1 MRFFEF
7 KQTTNTSILNE
18 AARIDHAED
27 IVFWEGSKGA
37 ARALESLRSVE
48 TGGHTDVTIKWD
60 GSPAIIF
67 GRNDEGEFILT
78 DKSGFVAVGYD
89 GKAKTPDQLQDM
101 FLNRSG
107 GANRSKPKY
116 VAFTQNMKSVFNA
129 YRDSLPKDFRGY
141 FKGDLLYFKTPPI
154 NNEGYFEFK
163 PNIVTYQVKQDSE
176 LGRQLAASTTG
187 VVVHRIL
194 DEDGTEGPIS
204 IDLNQTFLGDDVFVF
219 PPQTVQKGAD
229 VNNESVD
236 KLKQIISKHGAALDI
251 LLDQNKLAEMKMVDF
266 PKILYAY
273 TNSKVDTGLSGL
285 GEDFFKW
292 LPGSKVS
299 GVKQKKILEHV
310 QNNKAGWEGLWQ
322 IVSSIMSVKDDII
335 QQFDNHDQD
344 VKQSIPGHTEKGGEG
359 YVLAHPEGDIK
370 LVPRATFSKANR
382 AVKRD

>member
-1 MRFFEF
+1 MRFNEF
-7 KQTTNTSILNE
+7 KQITNTSILNE
-18 AARIDHAED
+18 GARIDHAED
-27 IVFWEGSKGA
+27 IVFWEGSAGA
-37 ARALESLRSVE
+37 ARALESLRKLE
-48 TGGHTDVTIKWD
+48 TGGHSDVTIKWD

-67 GRNDEGEFILT
+67 GRNDNGEFILT
-78 DKSGFVAVGYD
+78 DKSGFTAKGYD
-89 GKAKTPDQLQDM
+89 GKAKSPDDLQDM

-107 GANRSKPKY
+107 GKNRSNPNY
-116 VAFTQNMKSVFNA
+116 VAFAQNMKSVFKE
-129 YRDSLPKDFRGY
+129 YRDSLPEDFRGY
-141 FKGDLLYFKTPPI
+141 FKGDLLYFKAPPV
-154 NNEGYFEFK
+154 NKEGYFEFK

-176 LGRQLAASTTG
+176 LGGRIAASTTG

-194 DEDGTEGPIS
+194 DEKGTEGPIS

-236 KLKQIISKHGAALDI
+236 KLKQVISKNGPALDM

-266 PKILYAY
+266 PKILYQY

-285 GEDFFKW
+285 GSDFFKW
-292 LPGSKVS
+292 IASSKVS
-299 GVKQKKILEHV
+299 AVKQKKILEHV
-310 QNNKAGWEGLWQ
+310 QSNKAGWEGLWT
-322 IVSSIMSVKDDII
+322 IVTTIMAVKDDII
-335 QQFDNHDQD
+335 QQFDSHDQD
-344 VKQSIPGHTEKGGEG
+344 VKQSIPGHTDRGGEG

>member
-1 MRFFEF
+1 MRYVEF
-7 KQTTNTSILNE
+7 KVLKE
-18 AARIDHAED
+18 AEARIQHAED

-37 ARALESLRSVE
+37 TRALQSLRNLDQ
-48 TGGHTDVTIKWD
+48 GGHKQVTIKWD

-67 GRNDEGEFILT
+67 GRDAGGEFILT

-107 GANRSKPKY
+107 GKNRSKPRY
-116 VAFTQNMKSVFNA
+116 VAFTQNMKSVFKA
-129 YRDSLPKDFRGY
+129 YSNSLPEDFRGY
-141 FKGDLLYFKTPPI
+141 FKGDLLYFKTPPV

-219 PPQTVQKGAD
+219 PPQTVQKGAI

-236 KLKQIISKHGAALDI
+236 KLKQIISKHGPALDI

-285 GEDFFKW
+285 GTDFFKW

-310 QNNKAGWEGLWQ
+310 QSNTTGWTGLWD

-335 QQFDNHDQD
+335 NQFDSHDAIVRSSID
-344 VKQSIPGHTEKGGEG
+344 GQSGGEG